1 MTLLALAVLA
11 AAGTPDEEIRALQD
25 LRHRIRE
32 KSAEAARLLKTAH
45 EDLDRGLY
53 EDAVGSHRRARTLEA
68 ERDVLRTLERGRI
81 ESIAALFLPDLDHE
95 AVEVRDRASRG
106 LVALGP
112 GAIPV
117 LEKLLPGD
125 SAEVEYRLTYA
136 LAKLRRVEIDADGR
150 FHQWAST
157 ATASSEYQHDDW
169 SAMQATGKPD
179 TEGPGDART
188 AWASL
193 TADGG
198 EEWLELGY
206 EAPVLPVRVRIHE
219 TYNPGAVVKVEA
231 RDGKGGWTLLW
242 QGRDPVREGA
252 GWCELDVAAPMAVR
266 TIRITLDSA
275 NVPGWNEIDAVELI
289 GDPAP

>member
-1 MTLLALAVLA
+1 MNLLVLAVLA
-11 AAGTPDEEIRALQD
+11 AAGTPDDEIRALQK
-25 LRHRIRE
+25 LRQDIRE
-32 KSAEAARLLKTAH
+32 KNAEASTLLKKSH

-53 EDAVGSHRRARTLEA
+53 EDAVDAHRRARRLEA
-68 ERDVLRTLERGRI
+68 ERDALRKTEGARI
-81 ESIAALFLPDLDHE
+81 ESIAARLLPDLDNE
-95 AVEVRDRASRG
+95 AVDIRDRGSRW
-106 LVALGP
+106 LVSLGP
-112 GAIPV
+112 AAIPV

-125 SAEVEYRLTYA
+125 SAEIEYRLTYA
-136 LAKLRRVEIDADGR
+136 LAKLRRIEIDADGR

-157 ATASSEYQHDDW
+157 ATASSEYQHQDW

-179 TEGPGDART
+179 TAGPGDART

-193 TADGG
+193 TPDGG

-206 EAPVLPVRVRIHE
+206 EAPVFPTRVRIHE
-219 TYNPGAVVKVEA
+219 TYNPGAVVKIEA
-231 RDGKGGWTLLW
+231 RDGKGGWTILW

-252 GWCELDVAAPMAVR
+252 GWCELAVASPMAVR